1 MSPTRRALRVV
12 AGVAALGVAYGAGVL
27 TGVVGADADG
37 SHRRSVVDEAAD
49 RINSNAASP
58 ESRAELERAAVQGM
72 LAALGDR
79 WSSYLPAAD
88 YASFQDVLD
97 GRYSGVGLWVRRDA
111 DGVVRVTSVQ
121 ADSPAESAGV
131 LPGDELVTINGSDVR
146 GRTVADVVTVL
157 RGAPGTEVEI
167 GLVRSGEQRTVRMKR
182 VALESSDVSVRKL
195 SDSVVLIRVSAFTR
209 GVGRQV
215 RTAAA
220 QAARDHVGGIVLDL
234 RDDPGGLLDE
244 AVEVASVFLDG
255 GIVASY
261 ERRGASPRTL
271 PVLGHGD
278 TATPLAVLVDSATA
292 SAAEVVAAA
301 LQDRKRAVVVGS
313 RTFGKG
319 SVQEPARLSDGSAL
333 ELTVGRYLTPSGTAL
348 DGVGIEPD
356 IEVPSGSVPRT
367 AEQRAVEVLVGLL
380 ADSGAS
386 GRG

>member
-1 MSPTRRALRVV
+1 MPSPRRALRVV
-12 AGVAALGVAYGAGVL
+12 AGVAVLGVAYGAGVL
-27 TGVVGADADG
+27 TGVVGTDADVKQG
-37 SHRRSVVDEAAD
+37 RSVIDEAAE

-58 ESRAELERAAVQGM
+58 VSRSELERAAVQGM

-121 ADSPAESAGV
+121 ADSPAAAAGV
-131 LPGDELVTINGSDVR
+131 AAGDELEAVNGVEVR
-146 GRTVADVVTVL
+146 GRTVADVVTAL
-157 RGAPGTEVEI
+157 RGAPGTVVDVVLER
-167 GLVRSGEQRTVRMKR
+167 GGAKRTVSMRR
-182 VALESSDVSVRKL
+182 TALESTDVSVRKL
-195 SDSVVLIRVSAFTR
+195 SDSVVMIRVSAFTR

-215 RTAAA
+215 RAAA
-220 QAARDHVGGIVLDL
+220 QQAAKDHAGGIVLDL

-244 AVEVASVFLDG
+244 AVETASVFLDG

-261 ERRGASPRTL
+261 ERRGAARRSL

-278 TATPLAVLVDSATA
+278 TGTPLAVLVDSATA

-301 LQDRKRAVVVGS
+301 LQDRKRAVLLGA

-319 SVQEPARLSDGSAL
+319 SVQEPARLSDGSAI

-356 IEVPSGSVPRT
+356 IEVPTGSPARV
-367 AEQRAVEVLVGLL
+367 AEQRAVEVLIGLL
-380 ADSGAS
+380 ADSGTS

>member
-1 MSPTRRALRVV
+1 MPSARRVLRAV
-12 AGVAALGVAYGAGVL
+12 AAVAALGTAYGAGVL
-27 TGVVGADADG
+27 TGVVGTDADVAKN
-37 SHRRSVVDEAAD
+37 RSVIDEAAD

-58 ESRAELERAAVQGM
+58 VSRSELERAAVQGM

-121 ADSPAESAGV
+121 ADSPAEQAGV
-131 LPGDELVTINGSDVR
+131 KPGDVLTAINGRDVR
-146 GRTVADVVTVL
+146 GRTVVDVVTAL
-157 RGAPGTEVEI
+157 RGKPGTVVEVALESA
-167 GLVRSGEQRTVRMKR
+167 GASKTVRMR
-182 VALESSDVSVRKL
+182 RTSLDSSDVSVRKL
-195 SDSVVLIRVSAFTR
+195 SDAVVLIRVSAFTR

-215 RTAAA
+215 RAAA
-220 QAARDHVGGIVLDL
+220 TQAAKAHVGGIVLDL

-244 AVEVASVFLDG
+244 AVETASAFLDG
-255 GIVASY
+255 GLVASY
-261 ERRGASPRTL
+261 ERRGAPRRAL
-271 PVLGHGD
+271 NALGHGD
-278 TATPLAVLVDSATA
+278 TATPVAVLVDSATA

-301 LQDRKRAVVVGS
+301 LQDRKRAVVIGS

-333 ELTVGRYLTPSGTAL
+333 ELTVGRYLTPSGRAL
-348 DGVGIEPD
+348 DGVGVEPD
-356 IEVPSGSVPRT
+356 IEVPTGSPERV

-380 ADSGAS
+380 ADSGSS